1 MKLKGIVTVRGI
13 KSQAIDRN
21 REAIRLFE
29 TCINTN
35 DLELGRKLIAG
46 TAAFKTTISERTVH
60 TPTGIL
66 SPYLNANLSAK
77 IKTRK
82 Q

>member
-21 REAIRLFE
+21 HEAIRLFE

-46 TAAFKTTISERTVH
+46 TAAFKTISERTVH